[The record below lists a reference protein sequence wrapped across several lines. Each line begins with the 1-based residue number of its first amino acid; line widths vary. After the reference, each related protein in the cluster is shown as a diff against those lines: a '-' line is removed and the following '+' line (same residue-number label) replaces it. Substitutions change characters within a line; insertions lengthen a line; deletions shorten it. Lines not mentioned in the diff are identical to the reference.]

1 MKNVIS
7 GPVKPIQET
16 ICIPS
21 SKSIS
26 NRMLIIRSLSKQS
39 VELKNLSD
47 SDDTYVLKNALEKS
61 EAVKDVGHAGTA
73 MRFLTA
79 YLAAI
84 PGEFFLTGSHRMKQR
99 PIGSLVTALRKL
111 GAQIEYTENEGCPP
125 MQIKGGVLKGG
136 RIEIEAGISSQ
147 FISALMMIG
156 PVLEGG
162 LKLMLKGEVVSASYI
177 EMTLSLM
184 KQNGIDA
191 SFDGKQISI
200 PEQAYQLKGLSIE
213 SDWSGASYWY
223 QIAALLPGSSIKLPY
238 LSPQSLQGDAV
249 LVDIFETL
257 GVKSQFQEDGVL
269 LNSQAIIK
277 PEGFE
282 YDFTGCP
289 DLVQTCAVTLCSM
302 GIPFRFSGTR
312 TLRVKETDR
321 IAALESELKK
331 FGFLLSSGE
340 SGAWIGWDGSQCEA
354 LSDPLVQTFHDHRM
368 AMAFAPLA
376 IGNGQIAIEDP
387 GVVTKSYPAY
397 WDDLLKAGFKVS
409 VS

>member
-7 GPVKPIQET
+7 GPEKPIQDT
-16 ICIPS
+16 IHIPS

-26 NRMLIIRSLSKQS
+26 NRMLIIRSLANSSK
-39 VELKNLSD
+39 ELKNLSD
-47 SDDTYVLKNALEKS
+47 SDDTYVLKNALEGS
-61 EAVKDVGHAGTA
+61 DTLKDVGHAGTA

-79 YLAAI
+79 YLAVA
-84 PGEFFLTGSHRMKQR
+84 PGAYTLTGSHRMKER
-99 PIGSLVTALRKL
+99 PIGSLVTALQEL
-111 GAQIEYTENEGCPP
+111 GAQIDYVEKEGYPP
-125 MQIKGGVLKGG
+125 LFMGEGALNGGS
-136 RIEIEAGISSQ
+136 IEIEAGISSQ

-162 LKLMLKGEVVSASYI
+162 LRIQLKGEVVSATYI

-184 KQNGIDA
+184 NQNGIDA
-191 SFDGKQISI
+191 VFDGAQILVPQQPYKLQGISV
-200 PEQAYQLKGLSIE
+200 E

-238 LSPQSLQGDAV
+238 LVPQSLQGDAV
-249 LVDIFETL
+249 LVDMFEAL
-257 GVKSQFQEDGVL
+257 GVKSQFQEDGL
-269 LNSQAIIK
+269 LLHSHSISK
-277 PEGFE
+277 PEHFE

-302 GIPFRFSGTR
+302 GIPFRFFGTR

-331 FGFLLSSGE
+331 FGFLLNSE
-340 SGAWIGWDGSQCEA
+340 EAGAWMEWDGSRCEPLA
-354 LSDPLVQTFHDHRM
+354 DPVIQTFHDHRM

-376 IGNGQIAIEDP
+376 IGNKPITIEDP
-387 GVVTKSYPAY
+387 EVVTKSYPGF
-397 WDDLLKAGFKVS
+397 WKDLKKAGFKVS
-409 VS
+409 AS

>member
-1 MKNVIS
+1 
-7 GPVKPIQET
+7 
-16 ICIPS
+16 
-21 SKSIS
+21 
-26 NRMLIIRSLSKQS
+26 
-39 VELKNLSD
+39 
-47 SDDTYVLKNALEKS
+47 
-61 EAVKDVGHAGTA
+61 
-73 MRFLTA
+73 
-79 YLAAI
+79 
-84 PGEFFLTGSHRMKQR
+84 
-99 PIGSLVTALRKL
+99 
-111 GAQIEYTENEGCPP
+111 
-125 MQIKGGVLKGG
+125 MQIDGGVLKGG
-136 RIEIEAGISSQ
+136 SIEIEAGISSQ

-156 PVLEGG
+156 PVLKGG
-162 LKLMLKGEVVSASYI
+162 LRIFLKGEVVSATYI

-184 KQNGIDA
+184 NQNGIDA
-191 SFDGKQISI
+191 SFDGKQII
-200 PEQAYQLKGLSIE
+200 VPEQPYKLKGLSIE

-238 LSPQSLQGDAV
+238 LTPHSLQGDAV
-249 LVDIFETL
+249 LVDIFEAL

-269 LNSQAIIK
+269 LNSRSIIK
-277 PEGFE
+277 PESFE

-340 SGAWIGWDGSQCEA
+340 SGAWIGWDGSQCEPVT
-354 LSDPLVQTFHDHRM
+354 DPVVQTFHDHRM

-387 GVVTKSYPAY
+387 RVVTKSYPGF
-397 WDDLLKAGFKVS
+397 WDDLMKVGFNVDS
-409 VS
+409 I